1 MQKNSKQMERV
12 SNYYIDTVIAIEQND
27 FETLKQK
34 VTECPECVQYERYNE
49 TLMHLAAEGGTPEM
63 IEFLYHS
70 GGDLNKI
77 CSEKTPVCYAV
88 MENKTDNVKMLLKLG
103 AEINSKTSVGNPMFD
118 AVLEK
123 NTEIA
128 KLLIDAGIDL
138 TIQYAPRD
146 RIWWDALSFAEYYHA
161 DEIAEMIL
169 EKFEKDGTDY
179 DSIIPLT
186 EEEYEASRE
195 DEEDEEDDYDIEID
209 MEEYYEEHLG
219 EIGPT
224 YDEFEIQEQVYG
236 DIRMTDRLDLYVDV
250 IMPDETRNY
259 ITLITIGMSG
269 YPMAETDDGY
279 KYAELMMKLP
289 PDWDVSEASLSDMT
303 KNWPFRMLIKT
314 AHLAHRFERKYVDET
329 TVIPSGNPNDAIL
342 YFDGDTELSSVM
354 LCRSEDI
361 PPFEVDEETT
371 VDFFTLIPITEGE
384 AELVKKTGSE
394 AVKNRLPKG
403 EIVDMDREYLA

>member
-1 MQKNSKQMERV
+1 MKKTSEQMEKIHKNYVKCRVAIELLEDFDRLKQMVKE
-12 SNYYIDTVIAIEQND
+12 Y
-27 FETLKQK
+27 
-34 VTECPECVQYERYNE
+34 PECIQYDDDGE
-49 TLMHLAAEGGTPEM
+49 TLMHIAAKYGTPEM
-63 IEFLYHS
+63 IEYLYHLGS
-70 GGDLNKI
+70 DINRI
-77 CSEKTPVCYAV
+77 YSEKTPVCYAV

-128 KLLIDAGIDL
+128 ELLIDAGIDL

-186 EEEYEASRE
+186 EEEYEASR
-195 DEEDEEDDYDIEID
+195 DDDEEDDYDIEIA